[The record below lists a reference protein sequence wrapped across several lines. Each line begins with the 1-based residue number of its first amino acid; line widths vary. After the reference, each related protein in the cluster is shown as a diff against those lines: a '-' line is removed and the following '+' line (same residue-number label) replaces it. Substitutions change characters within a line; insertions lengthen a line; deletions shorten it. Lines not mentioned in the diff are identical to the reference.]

1 MDTTENAVK
10 ECDDSHATV
19 ESNNVSIHDA
29 SGDGSSAEKVDSI
42 PSEIEI
48 KTNSNSGNNEETK
61 SLSKSEENT
70 STQAETIPAKEIEPE
85 TISDVIQA
93 KSVDGEMTKPTDSN
107 GSLSSV
113 TPSTTTSIH
122 EVNTMTAR
130 QYATVISLCFMN
142 LLKYMDRFTIAGIYI

>member
-70 STQAETIPAKEIEPE
+70 PTQAETIPAKGIEPE

-107 GSLSSV
+107 GSSSSV